1 MASAMASASRFWRY
15 ARSPYAVATVA
26 IGATSA
32 LGTSHGV
39 FGANADPASEKP
51 RTTTEPFTAI
61 DFPHEKQCASGS
73 DDSRCVLVGTAVRC
87 MMGLC
92 HWKVARAYAVG
103 VYVEESNFL
112 QQWEGA
118 KDRAIASSAESEDEL
133 HKDIWY
139 KLLETDAGASR
150 ELILVMDQDVKGEHI
165 AHGFDR
171 SLLTRVRKAQGGKKG
186 PIKNALKDF
195 TQIFKK
201 QAMLRKGTQ
210 AGMTASLELVWNMK
224 FESVFNPLDT
234 WVCAPRFL
242 PRSSSFGFLKAC
254 SESQLKTRSLGS
266 LPVQSYVLLCTTY
279 TLDLRACLPNTRTR
293 HSLW

>member
-1 MASAMASASRFWRY
+1 MASASRFWRY

-210 AGMTASLELVWNMK
+210 VKFIWLPEGVLRITIEDEIVGELACPELCAAVYDVYLGPK
-224 FESVFNPLDT
+224 SVFAKYKNTAFSLVEEAD
-234 WVCAPRFL
+234 
-242 PRSSSFGFLKAC
+242 SKA
-254 SESQLKTRSLGS
+254 
-266 LPVQSYVLLCTTY
+266 
-279 TLDLRACLPNTRTR
+279 DLAVVK
-293 HSLW
+293 